1 MQYKSSNF
9 AEFAKEFEFK
19 AEQPLAGL
27 SWLRTGGNAD
37 WFFQPKDAEQL
48 SAFLKACPLDV
59 PLFPMGVGSNTIF
72 RDGGVEGVVIR
83 LGRAFMDFDFLGQG
97 RVQVGAAMLDAMLAR
112 KAAVAGIDLTFLR
125 TIPGAIGGAIAMN
138 AGCYGSY
145 ISDITEEIHILTRDG
160 DYQTLRGQDVK
171 FDYRYTHLPEG
182 CVILGAIFQG
192 GEGEPA
198 HLNAQMEDALA
209 KREASQPTKERSC
222 GSTFRNPIGHSS
234 TGADGE
240 DHTLKAWKVIDDAG
254 LRGAT
259 LGEAQMS
266 EMHPN
271 FLINMGNATAYDL
284 EALGEHVR
292 ATVQK
297 QSAIE
302 LTWEIK
308 RVGRFASEQTPNWK
322 IS

>member
-1 MQYKSSNF
+1 MNIT
-9 AEFAKEFEFK
+9 ELAKAFDLK
-19 AEQPLAGL
+19 KDQPLSGL
-27 SWLRTGGNAD
+27 SWLRTGGAAD
-37 WFFQPKDAEQL
+37 WFFQPKDEAEL
-48 SAFLKACPLDV
+48 TEFLKACPRDI

-83 LGRAFMDFDFLGQG
+83 LGRAFMNLEILDET
-97 RVQVGAAMLDAMLAR
+97 RVHVGAAMLDAMLSR
-112 KAAVAGIDLTFLR
+112 KAADAGIDLTFLR

-145 ISDITEEIHILTRDG
+145 VADITEEIHILTRDG
-160 DYQTLRGQDVK
+160 DRQILRGNDVQ

-182 CVILGAIFQG
+182 CVILGAIFK
-192 GEGEPA
+192 GEVGEPA
-198 HLNAQMEDALA
+198 VLHASMEDALA

-222 GSTFRNPIGHSS
+222 GSTFRNPVGHSS
-234 TGADGE
+234 TGAENE
-240 DHTLKAWKVIDDAG
+240 DHSLKAWKVIDDAG

-259 LGEAQMS
+259 IGGAQMS

-271 FLINMGNATAYDL
+271 FLINTGKATSYDL

-292 ATVQK
+292 ETVRV
-297 QSAIE
+297 QSDIE
-302 LTWEIK
+302 LTWEIR
-308 RVGRFASEQTPNWK
+308 RVGRFGENQTPAWK